1 MCYFIINHTR
11 KHVYSLDNW
20 QDTFDDV
27 MDKNPEWK
35 TTDNI
40 DYQDDNS
47 EYIGSLLKQQYTT
60 NLTVHDL
67 PHYTQDPAFLIWY
80 MNSLGFNVYDIT
92 RAINVWEG
100 RPEFEVAQNCIEELM
115 EWKKDNEENDEDMLC
130 DMMSRVM

>member
-1 MCYFIINHTR
+1 MCQFIINHTR

-27 MDKNPEWK
+27 MDKNPQWR

>member
-1 MCYFIINHTR
+1 MCQFIINHTR

-27 MDKNPEWK
+27 MDKNPEWR

>member
-1 MCYFIINHTR
+1 MCQFIINHTR

-27 MDKNPEWK
+27 MDKNPQWR

-60 NLTVHDL
+60 TLTVHDL

>member
-11 KHVYSLDNW
+11 KHVYSLENW

-27 MDKNPEWK
+27 MDKNPGWR

>member
-1 MCYFIINHTR
+1 
-11 KHVYSLDNW
+11 
-20 QDTFDDV
+20 
-27 MDKNPEWK
+27 MDKNPEWR